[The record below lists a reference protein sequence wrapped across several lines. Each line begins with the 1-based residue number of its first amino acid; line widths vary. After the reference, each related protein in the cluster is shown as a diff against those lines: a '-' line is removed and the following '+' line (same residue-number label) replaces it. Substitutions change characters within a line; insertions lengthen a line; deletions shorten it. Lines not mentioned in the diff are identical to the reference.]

1 MKILHRCQENGVF
14 VCGEE
19 FCNRHFPT
27 LKTFRKHIT
36 KHCLEEHTSTVFP
49 TDDTKNH
56 TECFLNDV
64 PTNRNI
70 DSSQSDPINN
80 SDQKLTRTF
89 ETNFKQFQSKL
100 IQNNVSFMCTL
111 YGESNLCRK
120 DIQNIMSNVSQLISD
135 PLAILKD
142 FIMTS
147 TCDSYSVSYQD
158 RLKIQKYFEEFE
170 NMFNGF
176 KTEYQRFNY
185 LEKLGY
191 YIPPLQYVLGQRLE
205 KISNSNVTPK
215 NYTAEFISLTNVLKN
230 FLLLPNVF
238 SKTLKYMKHLQ
249 GQKQIYNIIQTDFWK
264 NKISNYHKNDIV
276 LPLFIYYDDFESGN
290 PLGSHAGIHKIGAV
304 YFSIAC
310 LPPKYESHLENIF
323 LALLFHASDIKEF
336 GEALIFSKLVE
347 EINVLQT
354 DGITLDFGS
363 EIKQVYF
370 CLALFLGDN
379 LGLNTIL
386 GFQQSFT
393 ATSFCRFCKICRPET
408 QRLCHE
414 VSDSLRNKENYIEDL
429 NTANPSITGI
439 KFSPFINSIKYFHVT
454 ENYCIDIAHDIYE
467 GVGVFIMG
475 YILYQFVFIDKFFDL
490 DTLNENIAFFN
501 FNSNH
506 NKPPLISS
514 EQLKK
519 KMLKMSASEMKCFIL
534 NSGLLF
540 GYLIPVSNEHWNLY
554 ILLRKILH
562 IVLSKYVDVSTM
574 SIELSQLVNDLNSS
588 FLNLSSLTLKPK
600 FHLLTH
606 YPLIMKKIG
615 PLLQTCTL
623 RFEAKHRQLK
633 LAANVVS
640 SRINITHTLAI
651 KHQLQSASRFAMQTG
666 FMDDII
672 FTSDNN
678 SVCITDIIPD
688 MKKILSNADK
698 QKLENFQSNVKLAS
712 KFSVGS
718 KIFRLNDILLID
730 YNDMPCFAKINKI
743 IVDNNS
749 KLCLICEKLITNEL
763 NGHLFSYEVEFT
775 PELVIILFEDI
786 YSVDTYNVIIRNGKK
801 YITIY

>member
-1 MKILHRCQENGVF
+1 M
-14 VCGEE
+14 
-19 FCNRHFPT
+19 
-27 LKTFRKHIT
+27 KTFRKHIT
-36 KHCLEEHTSTVFP
+36 KHCLEQHTIGTFS

-64 PTNRNI
+64 PTNSNI
-70 DSSQSDPINN
+70 DSSQYNPINN
-80 SDQKLTRTF
+80 SSDQKSTRTF
-89 ETNFKQFQSKL
+89 DANFEQFQSKL
-100 IQNNVSFMCTL
+100 VRNNVSFMCTL
-111 YGESNLCRK
+111 YGENNLCRK
-120 DIQNIMSNVSQLISD
+120 DIQNIMANVSELISE

-147 TCDSYSVSYQD
+147 ICDSYSVKFHDS
-158 RLKIQKYFEEFE
+158 LHIQSYFEEFE

-185 LEKLGY
+185 LEKFGY

-205 KISNSNVTPK
+205 KKSNSNVTPT
-215 NYTAEFISLTNVLKN
+215 NYTAEFICLTNVLTK
-230 FLLLPNVF
+230 FFLLPNVF
-238 SKTLKYMKHLQ
+238 DKTLEYIEHLQ

-310 LPPKYESHLENIF
+310 LPPKYESHLENIL

-336 GEALIFSKLVE
+336 GETLVFSKLVE

-354 DGITLDFGS
+354 DGIIVDFGS
-363 EIKQVYF
+363 EIKRIYF
-370 CLALFLGDN
+370 CVALFLGDN

-393 ATSFCRFCKICRPET
+393 ATSFCRFCKISRPET

-429 NTANPSITGI
+429 NMGNPSITGI
-439 KFSPFINSIKYFHVT
+439 KFSPFINNIKYFHVT

-475 YILYQFVFIDKFFDL
+475 YILYQFVFVDKFFDL

-519 KMLKMSASEMKCFIL
+519 KILKMSASEMKCFIL

-540 GYLIPVSNEHWNLY
+540 GYIIPVGNDYWNLY

-562 IVLSKYVDVSTM
+562 IILSKYVDVSTIPM
-574 SIELSQLVNDLNSS
+574 ELSQLINDLNSS

-600 FHLLTH
+600 FHFLTH
-606 YPLIMKKIG
+606 YPSIMRKIG

-640 SRINITHTLAI
+640 SRINITRTLAI
-651 KHQLQSASRFAMQTG
+651 KHQLQLASRFAMQTG
-666 FMDDII
+666 FMDDTI
-672 FTSDNN
+672 FTSENN
-678 SVCITDIIPD
+678 LLCITDIIPD
-688 MKKILSNADK
+688 MEKILSSVDK
-698 QKLENFQSNVKLAS
+698 VKLENFESNLKLVS
-712 KFSVGS
+712 KFSIGS
-718 KIFRLNDILLID
+718 KIFRLNDIILIE
-730 YNDMPCFAKINKI
+730 YNDMPYFRKIHKI
-743 IVDNNS
+743 IGDNND
-749 KLCLICEKLITNEL
+749 KLCLICEKLITNGL
-763 NGHLFSYEVEFT
+763 NEHLFSYKVDFT
-775 PELVIILFEDI
+775 PELAVVLCEEI
-786 YSVDTYNVIIRNGKK
+786 YNIETYNVVIRNGKK